1 MTAITEIN
9 ILKNALIK
17 LKKEEPIVFNS
28 LIKDVVEEDEKDEE
42 FDLLIQKSFARF
54 GDTYRALA

>member
-28 LIKDVVEEDEKDEE
+28 LMKDVVEEDEKDEE

>member
-28 LIKDVVEEDEKDEE
+28 LMKDVVEEDENDEE

>member
-1 MTAITEIN
+1 MTATTEIN
-9 ILKNALIK
+9 ILKDALIK

-28 LIKDVVEEDEKDEE
+28 LMKDVVEEDENDEE

>member
-9 ILKNALIK
+9 ILRNALIK
-17 LKKEEPIVFNS
+17 LKKEEPILFNS
-28 LIKDVVEEDEKDEE
+28 LIKDVIEENEKDEE
-42 FDLLIQKSFARF
+42 FDLLIQKSFNRF

>member
-28 LIKDVVEEDEKDEE
+28 LMKDLIEEDEKDQE
-42 FDLLIQKSFARF
+42 FDLLIQKSFDRF
-54 GDTYRALA
+54 GDIYRALA

>member
-17 LKKEEPIVFNS
+17 LRKEEPIVFNS
-28 LIKDVVEEDEKDEE
+28 LMKDVIEEDEKDEE
-42 FDLLIQKSFARF
+42 FDLLIQKSFDRF

>member
-9 ILKNALIK
+9 ILKDALIK

-28 LIKDVVEEDEKDEE
+28 LMKDVVEEDENDEE

>member
-28 LIKDVVEEDEKDEE
+28 LMKDLIEEDEKDQE
-42 FDLLIQKSFARF
+42 FDLLIQKSFDRF

>member
-28 LIKDVVEEDEKDEE
+28 LIKDVVEEDENDEE